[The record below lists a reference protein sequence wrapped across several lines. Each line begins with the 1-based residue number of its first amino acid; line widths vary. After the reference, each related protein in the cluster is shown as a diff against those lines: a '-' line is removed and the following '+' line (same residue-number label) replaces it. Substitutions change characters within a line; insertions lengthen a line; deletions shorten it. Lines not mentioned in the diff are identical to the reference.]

1 LSIIIL
7 NKDVYMQIKINN
19 DRQRK
24 QSDPVVQK
32 QGVFA
37 TIAEEELK
45 PAEQARIIQDQQSQ
59 QKEQEIEQQTKTWT
73 VSEIAKRL
81 SRWLHLTKP

>member
-1 LSIIIL
+1 
-7 NKDVYMQIKINN
+7 MQIKINN

-24 QSDPVVQK
+24 QRDPVVQK

-37 TIAEEELK
+37 TIVNEELK
-45 PAEQARIIQDQQSQ
+45 PAEQARIIKDQQLQ
-59 QKEQEIEQQTKTWT
+59 QKEQEIEQQARTWT
-73 VSEIAKRL
+73 VAEIAKRI